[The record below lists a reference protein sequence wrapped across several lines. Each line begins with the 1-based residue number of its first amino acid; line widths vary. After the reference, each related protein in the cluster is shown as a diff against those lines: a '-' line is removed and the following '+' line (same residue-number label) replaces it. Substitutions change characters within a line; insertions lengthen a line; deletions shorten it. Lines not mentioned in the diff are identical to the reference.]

1 MNKAL
6 AVLQELKECASYW
19 GEYDVPIGIHERI
32 GEAIG
37 ELLAQP
43 EQEPVVLQYR
53 TKPNWTGN
61 WSKWEDCRKES
72 YEDYIR
78 VPLLHDWT
86 YETRELYTA
95 PPKREQEWQ
104 GLTEDEIVEILDTTH
119 FNEDKFCFLE
129 ACINYCCAIQAK
141 LKRKNTLTEIK
152 KPLAQPEQEAVEDR
166 IARWHKLGY
175 EQGKKASK
183 REPLSEDQVSELL
196 MSGFSTHLMD
206 LVRIIEKAHG
216 IGECN
221 SHYKERHETFG
232 EEV

>member
-1 MNKAL
+1 MSKERAL
-6 AVLQELKECASYW
+6 LKKVLATGWLDHTLSCE
-19 GEYDVPIGIHERI
+19 V
-32 GEAIG
+32 EAI
-37 ELLAQP
+37 LAQP
-43 EQEPVVLQYR
+43 EQKQEPVA
-53 TKPNWTGN
+53 WH
-61 WSKWEDCRKES
+61 
-72 YEDYIR
+72 YIYDDGITVRER
-78 VPLLHDWT
+78 VTECMPLGEHYT
-86 YETRELYTA
+86 ITPLYTS